1 MSDKKYYIS
10 TAIAYTSGKPHIGNV
25 YEIVLA
31 DGNFPSESVG
41 KNAVVVRADGLPLP
55 ELLDA
60 ILTLL
65 PLDSYVEK
73 PAALMAVVPGDPCK
87 PDIWDEYKE
96 ILEKHGENPQN
107 IEMTERFA
115 FYERARN
122 AYAVVATGEERIY
135 ANILLKKGVVK

>member
-1 MSDKKYYIS
+1 M
-10 TAIAYTSGKPHIGNV
+10 
-25 YEIVLA
+25 L
-31 DGNFPSESVG
+31 
-41 KNAVVVRADGLPLP
+41 KNIPK
-55 ELLDA
+55 
-60 ILTLL
+60 ILSLL

-96 ILEKHGENPQN
+96 ILQKHGENPQN

>member
-1 MSDKKYYIS
+1 MLKNIPKILSPQLLKVLCEMGHGD
-10 TAIAYTSGKPHIGNV
+10 
-25 YEIVLA
+25 EIVLA

-96 ILEKHGENPQN
+96 ILQKHWENPQN

>member
-1 MSDKKYYIS
+1 MLKNIPKILSPQLLKVLCEMGHGD
-10 TAIAYTSGKPHIGNV
+10 
-25 YEIVLA
+25 EIVLA

-135 ANILLKKGVVK
+135 TNILLKKGVVK

>member
-1 MSDKKYYIS
+1 MLKNIPKILSPQLLKVLCEMGHGD
-10 TAIAYTSGKPHIGNV
+10 
-25 YEIVLA
+25 EIVLA

-96 ILEKHGENPQN
+96 ILQKHGENPQN

>member
-1 MSDKKYYIS
+1 MLKNIPKILSPQLLKVLCEMGHGD
-10 TAIAYTSGKPHIGNV
+10 
-25 YEIVLA
+25 EIVLA
-31 DGNFPSESVG
+31 NGNFPSESVG

>member
-1 MSDKKYYIS
+1 MLKNIPKILSPQLLKVLCEMGHGD
-10 TAIAYTSGKPHIGNV
+10 
-25 YEIVLA
+25 EIVLA

>member
-1 MSDKKYYIS
+1 MLKNIPKILSPQLLKVLCEMGHGD
-10 TAIAYTSGKPHIGNV
+10 
-25 YEIVLA
+25 EIVLA

-96 ILEKHGENPQN
+96 ILQKHGENPQN

-135 ANILLKKGVVK
+135 AV

>member
-1 MSDKKYYIS
+1 MLKNIPKILSPQLLKVLCEMGHGD
-10 TAIAYTSGKPHIGNV
+10 
-25 YEIVLA
+25 EIVLA

-60 ILTLL
+60 VLTLL

-73 PAALMAVVPGDPCK
+73 PVALMAVTPGDPCK
-87 PDIWDEYKE
+87 PDIWEEYKE
-96 ILEKHGENPQN
+96 ILQKHGENPQN

-115 FYERARN
+115 FYERARS

-135 ANILLKKGVVK
+135 ANVLLKKGVVK

>member
-1 MSDKKYYIS
+1 MLKNIPKILNPQLLKVLCEMGHGD
-10 TAIAYTSGKPHIGNV
+10 
-25 YEIVLA
+25 EIVLA

-96 ILEKHGENPQN
+96 ILQKHGENPQN

>member
-1 MSDKKYYIS
+1 MLKNIPKILSPQLLKVLCEMGHGD
-10 TAIAYTSGKPHIGNV
+10 
-25 YEIVLA
+25 EIVLA
-31 DGNFPSESVG
+31 DGSFPSESVG

-60 ILTLL
+60 VLTLL

-96 ILEKHGENPQN
+96 ILQKHGENPQN

-135 ANILLKKGVVK
+135 TNILLKKGVVK

>member
-1 MSDKKYYIS
+1 MLKNIPKILSPQLLKVLCEMGHGD
-10 TAIAYTSGKPHIGNV
+10 
-25 YEIVLA
+25 EIVLA
-31 DGNFPSESVG
+31 NGNFPSESVG

-96 ILEKHGENPQN
+96 ILQKHGENPQN

>member
-1 MSDKKYYIS
+1 MLKNIPKILSPQLLKVLCEMGHGD
-10 TAIAYTSGKPHIGNV
+10 
-25 YEIVLA
+25 EIVLA

-41 KNAVVVRADGLPLP
+41 KNAVVVRVDGLPLP

-60 ILTLL
+60 VLTLL

-73 PAALMAVVPGDPCK
+73 PAALMAVGDPCK
-87 PDIWDEYKE
+87 PDIWDEYRE
-96 ILEKHGENPQN
+96 ILKKHGENPQN

>member
-1 MSDKKYYIS
+1 MLKNIS
-10 TAIAYTSGKPHIGNV
+10 KILSPQLLKVLCEMGHGD
-25 YEIVLA
+25 EIVLA

>member
-1 MSDKKYYIS
+1 MLKNIPKILSPQLLKVLCEMGHGD
-10 TAIAYTSGKPHIGNV
+10 
-25 YEIVLA
+25 EIVLA

-41 KNAVVVRADGLPLP
+41 KNAVVVRVDGLPLP

-60 ILTLL
+60 VLTLL

-73 PAALMAVVPGDPCK
+73 PAALMAVTPGDPCK
-87 PDIWDEYKE
+87 PDIWDEYRE
-96 ILEKHGENPQN
+96 ILKKHGENPQN